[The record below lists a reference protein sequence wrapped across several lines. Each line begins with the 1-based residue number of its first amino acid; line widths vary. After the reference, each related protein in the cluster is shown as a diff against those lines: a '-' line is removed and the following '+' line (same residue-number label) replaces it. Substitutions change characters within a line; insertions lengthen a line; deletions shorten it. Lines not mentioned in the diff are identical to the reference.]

1 MMTVAS
7 RQGGVSAPPTQTPPP
22 LTSLPASFAAPVA
35 VNRCLLRVAH
45 LTDYRYPNAAREI
58 QTEIRLVPPEQR
70 GWQHL
75 RHHELHIAPLAY
87 AKESRNDRFGNCV
100 YYLKNES
107 VKNHLT
113 MAVELM
119 VETWCAYDAEGSAL
133 PTPISI
139 RDGEPTDAYREFT
152 HRTFP
157 DETMQMAAREIEGTA
172 VYRDSPL
179 KFLETVGLFVHREMR
194 FAVGS
199 TGVETTAI
207 EAWKTHRGVC
217 QDYAHVSLTLLRR
230 LGIPARYVS
239 GFVPGEGVMHAWIEA
254 LLPLYAGDAARFW
267 FAYDPTYGQWTN
279 ENYVTVAVG
288 RDYGDITPTSGTY
301 FGGSSALRY
310 RNSVERKER
319 EVLLVQPRLP

>member
-1 MMTVAS
+1 MLTVAP
-7 RQGGVSAPPTQTPPP
+7 RQSDDPTSPIRTTPFLIP
-22 LTSLPASFAAPVA
+22 LPSPFPAPVA

-45 LTDYRYPNAAREI
+45 LTDYRYPDSAREI
-58 QTEIRLVPPEQR
+58 CTEIRLVPPDQR

-75 RHHELHIAPLAY
+75 NKYDVRVAPLSY
-87 AKESRNDRFGNCV
+87 SRSMYHDRFGNRV
-100 YYLKNES
+100 YELRNES
-107 VKNHLT
+107 VRNHLT
-113 MAVELM
+113 IAVELM
-119 VETWCAYDAEGSAL
+119 VENWCAYDASGAGL
-133 PTPISI
+133 PTPIAI

-157 DETMQMAAREIEGTA
+157 DETMQLAAQEVESATD
-172 VYRDSPL
+172 YHDNPL
-179 KFLETVGLFVHREMR
+179 RFLETVGLFVHHEMR
-194 FAVGS
+194 FSVGT

-207 EAWKTHRGVC
+207 EAWKYHRGVC
-217 QDYAHVSLTLLRR
+217 QDYAHVTLALLRR
-230 LGIPARYVS
+230 LNIPGRYVS

-254 LLPLYAGDAARFW
+254 LLPLHDGDSARYW

-301 FGGSSALRY
+301 FGGTSALRY

-319 EVLLVQPRLP
+319 EVIVL